1 MVSPTPERLAEV
13 SAFLMSERFT
23 DKRVMLSAAVDQW
36 PDLPLSELLQACN
49 MAGDGHKKAPGELRA
64 TVGRR
69 STGVSWWTRKRDW

>member
-49 MAGDGHKKAPGELRA
+49 MAGDRTTGELRTTA
-64 TVGRR
+64 GRR
-69 STGVSWWTRKRDW
+69 STGVSIWWTRKKDW